1 MIMREEVE
9 WMEEKNHKG
18 LRETGWEEEE
28 ECREAGASLWSP
40 VWRSRHPL
48 FIALLLVLQPGVGHR
63 VTPGEEEGARE
74 GERVARR
81 RGLRKVNARGRR
93 EKDGRR

>member
-1 MIMREEVE
+1 MDGAREK
-9 WMEEKNHKG
+9 KNHKG
-18 LRETGWEEEE
+18 REEEEE

-63 VTPGEEEGARE
+63 VTPGEDEGGTERGRE
-74 GERVARR
+74 GGRTVVR
-81 RGLRKVNARGRR
+81 RGGLQKVKTR
-93 EKDGRR
+93 ERCSKDGRR

>member
-1 MIMREEVE
+1 MDGARG
-9 WMEEKNHKG
+9 EEKKINKG
-18 LRETGWEEEE
+18 QRETGREEEEEEEE

-63 VTPGEEEGARE
+63 VTPGEDGGG
-74 GERVARR
+74 GER
-81 RGLRKVNARGRR
+81 L
-93 EKDGRR
+93 